1 MPSPFKAIMDVKREE
16 LPLALLMLLYFFFV
30 ITSFWILKP
39 IKKALFLIFYQ
50 ESGFDLFGLWHG
62 TASQAMQIAKVLNM
76 VVAFAAVAVFTWLAR
91 RFRRQQ
97 LTIIFSIFFMACYI
111 IYSRLIASPGSVT
124 VWTFYL
130 FGDLY
135 TTLMVATFFAFLN
148 DSVTPDMAKRLYGVI
163 VSGGVIGGAFGT
175 MILTV
180 WIDRIP
186 ISWWLWVTFGLAAII
201 IALAVGAGRI
211 VERRFSATV
220 TPLPR
225 EDSPK
230 KETSRS
236 GGNPAIEGARLVFA
250 SRYLLAIVAI
260 VGLYEFASNLLDFQF
275 NATIE
280 ELVERARI
288 ARTVVT
294 ISTITNVMA
303 MIVQL
308 FVTSFIMT
316 RLGVR
321 TALLILPGAIL
332 LASAGFLAMPVLLTG
347 SLLSIVDNGF
357 NYSIN
362 QSAKETLYVPTTRD
376 EKYKAKAFIDMF
388 VQRFAKTVAVAVT
401 LVVTTVFSDF
411 SSIRWL
417 SLFALAIAVLW
428 IYAVRF
434 AGRRFDEMTT

>member
-1 MPSPFKAIMDVKREE
+1 MPSPLQAIINIRREE
-16 LPLALLMLLYFFFV
+16 LPVALLMFFYFFFV

-39 IKKALFLIFYQ
+39 IKKALFIIFYQ
-50 ESGFDLFGLWHG
+50 ESGFDLFGMWNG

-97 LTIIFSIFFMACYI
+97 LTIIFSIFFMVCYI
-111 IYSRLIASPGSVT
+111 IYNRLIADPGDIT

-130 FGDLY
+130 FGDLF

-148 DSVTPDMAKRLYGVI
+148 DSVTPDMAKRLYGFI

-186 ISWWLWVTFGLAAII
+186 MERWLWVTFGIAAII
-201 IALAVGAGRI
+201 ITVAVMAGRLI
-211 VERRFSATV
+211 EKKFPAAVSSPVPEGKPAEAPRR
-220 TPLPR
+220 
-225 EDSPK
+225 K
-230 KETSRS
+230 
-236 GGNPAIEGARLVFA
+236 GNPAIEGAKLVFA

-260 VGLYEFASNLLDFQF
+260 VGLYEFASNLLDFQY

-280 ELVERARI
+280 ELVERANV

-294 ISTITNVMA
+294 ISMITNILGMF
-303 MIVQL
+303 VQL
-308 FVTSFIMT
+308 FLTSVIMT
-316 RLGVR
+316 RFGVKA
-321 TALLILPGAIL
+321 ALLFLPGAIL
-332 LASAGFLAMPVLLTG
+332 LSSVGFLAMPVLLTG
-347 SLLSIVDNGF
+347 GLLSIVDNGL

-362 QSAKETLYVPTTRD
+362 QSAKEALYVPTSRD

-388 VQRFAKTVAVAVT
+388 VQRFAKTLAVA
-401 LVVTTVFSDF
+401 LSLGVTTVFTDF

-417 SLFALAIAVLW
+417 SFFTLAIVVVW

-434 AGRRFDEMTT
+434 AGKRFDEMTA